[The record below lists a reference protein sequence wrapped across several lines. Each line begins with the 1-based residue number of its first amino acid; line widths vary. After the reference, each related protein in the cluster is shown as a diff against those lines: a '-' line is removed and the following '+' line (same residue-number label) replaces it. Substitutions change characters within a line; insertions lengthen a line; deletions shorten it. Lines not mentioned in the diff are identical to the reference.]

1 MRTKMRK
8 LLVLTALALGLSGCN
23 TVSGVGQDV
32 SAGAQTV
39 QGWFGG

>member
-1 MRTKMRK
+1 MNMQK
-8 LLVLTALALGLSGCN
+8 LLLIGAVALALSGCN

-32 SAGAQTV
+32 SVGAQTV

>member
-1 MRTKMRK
+1 MMKKIM
-8 LLVLTALALGLSGCN
+8 LLGLLAAAMTGCN

-32 SAGAQTV
+32 SQGAQTV

>member
-1 MRTKMRK
+1 MKR
-8 LLVLTALALGLSGCN
+8 LVLLGVMALALTGCN

-32 SAGAQTV
+32 SQGAQTV

>member
-1 MRTKMRK
+1 MKI
-8 LLVLTALALGLSGCN
+8 LVLAVAGLMLAGCN

-39 QGWFGG
+39 QGWFGN